1 MKIFWTILTDCYPKS
16 AFLIKTPLSSSI
28 KSETVE
34 KGKEVSEIHGGGLQK
49 GQKWVSCTLVV
60 SKSAYMADIQRR
72 LIIRRNQILFSG
84 LKRYISMMI
93 RSEKLK

>member
-1 MKIFWTILTDCYPKS
+1 MSALQEDCK
-16 AFLIKTPLSSSI
+16 
-28 KSETVE
+28 
-34 KGKEVSEIHGGGLQK
+34 K

-60 SKSAYMADIQRR
+60 FQSAYMADIQCR
-72 LIIRRNQILFSG
+72 LIIRRHQILFSG